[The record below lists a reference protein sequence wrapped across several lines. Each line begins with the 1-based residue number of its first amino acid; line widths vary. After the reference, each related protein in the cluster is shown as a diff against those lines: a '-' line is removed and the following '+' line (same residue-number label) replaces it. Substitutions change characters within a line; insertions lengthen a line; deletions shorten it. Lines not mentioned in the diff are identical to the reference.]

1 MIGRFA
7 LHRPRSVAEASA
19 LLREHE
25 MDAAL
30 YCGGTELLL
39 VMKMGLASFGHLVD
53 VKRIPELA
61 GIEPAPDGGLRIGA
75 AVTHREIERSD
86 VVADRYHALRDLER
100 QVANVRV
107 RNTGSIGGNLCF
119 AEPHSDPATFLLA
132 CGARLEL
139 AAGEKTRELGIDEFV
154 IGPLTTARE
163 PDEVLVAVHLP
174 AVPPATGY
182 AYRKLAFF
190 ERPAASVAVG
200 VTVSDGTIESS
211 RVAVGSV
218 NEVPTLMD
226 RAAAALVGWSASD
239 PHPALEACAAAVAE
253 DVDAFDD
260 INGSADYK
268 RHLASVLVR
277 RAGAAALQEAVR
289 A

>member
-1 MIGRFA
+1 LIGRFA
-7 LHRPRSVAEASA
+7 LHRPGSVEEASA
-19 LLREHE
+19 LLVEHE

-53 VKRIPELA
+53 VKRIPELR
-61 GIEPAPDGGLRIGA
+61 GIERTDEGALRIGA
-75 AVTHREIERSD
+75 AVTHREIERSAA
-86 VVADRYHALRDLER
+86 VAETYPGLARLER
-100 QVANVRV
+100 HVANVRV

-139 AAGEKTRELGIDEFV
+139 ASGAGRREVAIDEFV
-154 IGPLTTARE
+154 VGPLMTSRE
-163 PDEVLVAVHLP
+163 PDELLVAVRLP
-174 AVPPATGY
+174 PVPERTAY
-182 AYRKLAFF
+182 VYRKFAFF

-200 VTVSDGTIESS
+200 VTLSDGQIAGSTI
-211 RVAVGSV
+211 AVGSV
-218 NEVPTLMD
+218 SQVPSLMERAATALRGAQLTD
-226 RAAAALVGWSASD
+226 ASEALEAAAAAT
-239 PHPALEACAAAVAE
+239 AE

-277 RAGAAALQEAVR
+277 RAGAAAVEEATR